1 MKYRNPTVSKIKY
14 GDEKKYHYS
23 FYWKQA
29 MSFYKAAKT
38 LPMESVPLV
47 SYYSMLNADYLKIL
61 LFLEMNF
68 QLYMWDIKIK
78 VFLSCLEECL
88 SRTLILFGQAE
99 NQIQLH

>member
-1 MKYRNPTVSKIKY
+1 M
-14 GDEKKYHYS
+14 
-23 FYWKQA
+23 
-29 MSFYKAAKT
+29 
-38 LPMESVPLV
+38 
-47 SYYSMLNADYLKIL
+47 DYLKIL